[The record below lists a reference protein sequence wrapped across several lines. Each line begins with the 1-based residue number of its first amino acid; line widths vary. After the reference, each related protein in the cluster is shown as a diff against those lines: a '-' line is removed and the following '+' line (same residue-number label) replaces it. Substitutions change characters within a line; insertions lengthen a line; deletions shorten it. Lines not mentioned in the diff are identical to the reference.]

1 MQISF
6 SFWARKNTVYMAFV
20 AHCISFRLLHYIP
33 HLQHT
38 EQPLIIVTNMKYEK
52 NKKRARVPVLKKHY
66 ELYKAANLSKAYWL
80 PIVTQVMSLRQSP
93 NMRLSRLMLINA
105 AGADTASN
113 TNSAFSF

>member
-1 MQISF
+1 
-6 SFWARKNTVYMAFV
+6 MAFV

-33 HLQHT
+33 HLQHS

-52 NKKRARVPVLKKHY
+52 TKKEPVLKKHY